1 MRTAF
6 ARARIEPELKK
17 EAENIFKH
25 IGINPADAIRLF
37 YHQTVLRRGIPF
49 DLRIPRKETLSAVRE
64 LKSNKS
70 LKRYGSAK
78 EMFSD
83 LEND

>member
-6 ARARIEPELKK
+6 ARARIEPKLKEK
-17 EAENIFKH
+17 AENIFKH

-37 YHQTVLRRGIPF
+37 YRQTVLRRGIPF
-49 DLRIPRKETLSAVRE
+49 DLRIPRKDTLSAVRE
-64 LKSNKS
+64 LESNKT
-70 LKRYGSAK
+70 LKRYRNAK